1 MQAIQQIADDSFF
14 IAGGNEHRKTM
25 RGCGRKVLS
34 PAEKRNRDIDKLI
47 GIANKKQNG
56 NGLST
61 SWVFPPCFGVT
72 LGYNKSVPFK

>member
-14 IAGGNEHRKTM
+14 IAGGNEHRKTL
-25 RGCGRKVLS
+25 RGCGRKALS

-56 NGLST
+56 NGLIDGFKCQLHGFSLR
-61 SWVFPPCFGVT
+61 V
-72 LGYNKSVPFK
+72 LGLL